1 VCFGFVIIGASMS
14 ILVGIPIWIGRLFL
28 SINYW
33 HAAKYSA
40 VLVIKGT
47 RLIFDPVV
55 RVIYDILAQVVVMPA
70 LSSIKALEK
79 IVADTAGLGDT
90 SLPKVSWIPSVP
102 PVIREKA
109 ATRAGDLFALIGK
122 TTLGYATEAY
132 EAHGSWSA
140 KILGTNSL
148 SHRLWTMGYGYAVV
162 LSVLGFIA
170 LDPAGFRGHQRDQ
183 FSGHVS
189 ESAQYVKVS
198 SCGAGKA
205 PS

>member
-1 VCFGFVIIGASMS
+1 MS

-28 SINYW
+28 SIDYW
-33 HAAKYSA
+33 HAATYST

-79 IVADTAGLGDT
+79 IVADTAGLGHT
-90 SLPKVSWIPSVP
+90 SLPKVTWIPAIP

-109 ATRAGDLFALIGK
+109 ASRAGDVFALIGS
-122 TTLGYATEAY
+122 TTLDRVTQAYA
-132 EAHGSWSA
+132 AHGTWSA
-140 KILGTNSL
+140 KILSTDSL

-162 LSVLGFIA
+162 LSILGFVA
-170 LDPAGFRGHQRDQ
+170 LDPAGFRGQRNGQ

-189 ESAQYVKVS
+189 ESAQYLKVC
-198 SCGAGKA
+198 SCLIGKA
-205 PS
+205 SADGIARVLHVC